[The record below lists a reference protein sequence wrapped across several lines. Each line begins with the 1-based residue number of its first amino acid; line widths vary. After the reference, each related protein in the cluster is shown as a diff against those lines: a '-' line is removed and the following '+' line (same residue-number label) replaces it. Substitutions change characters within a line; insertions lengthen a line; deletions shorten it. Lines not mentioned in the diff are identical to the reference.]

1 VALRGSGAQ
10 PEAGSGTAPAA
21 EACPLGGMAR
31 EAYIMEAVDT
41 HHGVMIEAVWR
52 PSGVGREVA
61 LILGGSLLIALSA
74 QLQVVLPFS
83 PVPITGQ
90 TFAVLLL
97 GALYGSRRG
106 PATVVTYLALG
117 AMGLPVFAGGTFG
130 AARLVGPTAGYLVG
144 FLAAAFVVGFLSER
158 GWDRKPWTTA
168 VSMLLGNGMIYV
180 AGVLWLSRFVGWQAV
195 LSTGVLPFLAGDAL
209 KIALATILL
218 PTCWKHIGR
227 SGQS

>member
-1 VALRGSGAQ
+1 M
-10 PEAGSGTAPAA
+10 ETA
-21 EACPLGGMAR
+21 ETR
-31 EAYIMEAVDT
+31 RS
-41 HHGVMIEAVWR
+41 VMIEVVWIR
-52 PSGVGREVA
+52 SGVGREVA

-74 QLQVVLPFS
+74 QLQFILPFS

-90 TFAVLLL
+90 TFAVLLI

-117 AMGLPVFAGGTFG
+117 AMGLPVFAGGAFG
-130 AARLVGPTAGYLVG
+130 VARLVGPTAGYLVG
-144 FLAAAFVVGFLSER
+144 FLAAAFVVGLLSER

-168 VSMLLGNGMIYV
+168 ASMIIGNGIIYL

-195 LSTGVLPFLAGDAL
+195 LSTGFLPFLAGDAL

-218 PTCWKHIGR
+218 PAGWKLIGR
-227 SGQS
+227 SGQQ

>member
-1 VALRGSGAQ
+1 
-10 PEAGSGTAPAA
+10 
-21 EACPLGGMAR
+21 
-31 EAYIMEAVDT
+31 MEAT
-41 HHGVMIEAVWR
+41 ATCHRVMIEAVWLK
-52 PSGVGREVA
+52 SGVGREVA

-74 QLQVVLPFS
+74 QLEFVLPFS

-117 AMGLPVFAGGTFG
+117 AVGLPVFAGGAFG
-130 AARLVGPTAGYLVG
+130 VARLVGPTAGYLSG

-168 VSMLLGNGMIYV
+168 ISMIIGNGLIYA
-180 AGVLWLSRFVGWQAV
+180 AGILWLSRFVGWPAV
-195 LSTGVLPFLAGDAL
+195 LSTGILPFLAGDAL

-218 PTCWKHIGR
+218 PTSWKLIGR
-227 SGQS
+227 SGQP